1 MKGANKMDVKEV
13 DVVLIFMLEEE
24 KKLFLNANSSFI
36 IIDDSEQEFT
46 EFVFFDKNLKQ
57 RSGVICSSTNSMG
70 NTEAGILF
78 FKLSRKYKAHLYL
91 NIGVA
96 CHISEIQ
103 IGDVLI
109 CNRISTLGEN
119 NANNT
124 KKLPLDLSMNNNT
137 LIQDSVKKVRKMIAE
152 SFSAE
157 NEQDVSCFKQN
168 LKSKLNDLD
177 QYKNLNKLKT
187 NNIKQGWCVTV
198 SEVIKD
204 RDRFFEEAPLR
215 KVNVIDMEAYYFGRW
230 FQTINEDDSY
240 HSCTNS
246 IFMAFKS
253 VSDYG
258 DQNKA
263 IMEECGSRTLAM
275 KNLCFAVCTFCT
287 AIYDFPTESDMDL
300 FSYFTDKI
308 CEKSLDKA
316 VADYNL
322 VCNQIKEFESS
333 FKYIIHSDNLNFD
346 ISKSIS
352 SVVSLLNKKNNA
364 VFLTGRSGTGK
375 STFISVLYK
384 YLYITGYKTILVDFS
399 RFGEGTIP
407 SEKNLLYWLKILIK
421 SQKELYFLLDGI
433 SVGSNSY
440 ETLREIFNSSECDK
454 VSFCVGKYN
463 KELGGSLY
471 ETISARNDITDAIFY
486 SVNVS
491 SPHFESFVSECLN
504 FLGYSGKEQVR
515 KFIDDSK
522 VCSVDFRFLYMASQD
537 SSLNSRKLHTFVR
550 KYVSKKFEIT
560 EIGKYSQFRKLKG
573 EVYNKINTNS
583 YSRALAIV
591 SDIVNMFAETRND
604 FRDHDFRHNEFI
616 LSNDMN
622 LMLEQIINSKAD
634 SLNIIRNIIKF
645 LSDED
650 VNISC
655 RTQLLYT
662 VSKISKE
669 SNNYECFNQA
679 KDLVSFNAT
688 KAKKCF
694 GDFADMATRMN
705 NIIMFRTMS
714 ILNYFYFKN
723 EDDLT
728 LFNEMMLSDSNF
740 LSCNLHFH
748 LFYYSKLE
756 FVFSDLIEFD
766 KKNIDYEMFHN
777 TYYVLDNQLNVD
789 DKFYTKLIRKDSF
802 LVMNIITFLD
812 LLQNITIDKFADF
825 IQTALKRV
833 CDLLTSIRL
842 IEDRVGLY
850 YPSLIEFAEK
860 VQAYLKKLNG
870 SSDGC

>member
-1 MKGANKMDVKEV
+1 MDVKEI
-13 DVVLIFMLEEE
+13 DVALIFMLEEE
-24 KKLFLNANSSFI
+24 KKLFLNANRSFI
-36 IIDDSEQEFT
+36 IHDESEQEFT

-78 FKLSRKYKAHLYL
+78 FKLSRRYKAHLYI
-91 NIGVA
+91 NIGVS

-124 KKLPLDLSMNNNT
+124 KKQPLDLNMNNT
-137 LIQDSVKKVRKMIAE
+137 ALILESAKKVGKMFTE
-152 SFSAE
+152 LLSDE
-157 NEQDVSCFKQN
+157 NEQDICCFKQE
-168 LKSKLNDLD
+168 LKSKLDNLD

-187 NNIKQGWCVTV
+187 NNVKLGWCVTV

-204 RDRFFEEAPLR
+204 RDRFFEEAELR
-215 KVNVIDMEAYYFGRW
+215 KVNIIDMEAYYFGRW
-230 FQTINEDDSY
+230 FQTINEEDSY
-240 HSCTNS
+240 HSCTDS
-246 IFMAFKS
+246 VFMAFKS

-258 DQNKA
+258 DINKA
-263 IMEECGSRTLAM
+263 IMEECGSRKLAM
-275 KNLCFAVCTFCT
+275 KNLCFAVCIFCT
-287 AIYDFPTESDMDL
+287 AIYDFPIESNTDL
-300 FSYFTDKI
+300 YSYFTNEI

-316 VADYNL
+316 VLDYDS
-322 VCNQIKEFESS
+322 VCNHIQTFESS
-333 FKYIIHSDNLNFD
+333 FKYLIHSDNINFD
-346 ISKSIS
+346 TTKSIS

-384 YLYITGYKTILVDFS
+384 HLYKTGYKTILVDFS
-399 RFGEGTIP
+399 RFGESTVP
-407 SEKNLLYWLKILIK
+407 SEINLLYWLKILIK

-440 ETLREIFNSSECDK
+440 KTLKEIFNSSECDK

-463 KELGGSLY
+463 KEFGGSLY

-491 SPHFESFVSECLN
+491 SPLFENFVSECLN
-504 FLGYSGKEQVR
+504 FLGYSGIEQVR

-537 SSLNSRKLHTFVR
+537 PSLNSKKLHTFVR
-550 KYVSKKFEIT
+550 KYVSKKFGIT
-560 EIGKYSQFRKLKG
+560 EIGKYSQFRKPSG

-591 SDIVNMFAETRND
+591 SDVVNMFVADQND
-604 FRDHDFRHNEFI
+604 YRDCDFCHNEFV

-622 LMLEQIINSKAD
+622 LMLEQIINSKAN
-634 SLNIIRNIIKF
+634 SLIIIRNIIKF
-645 LSDED
+645 LSEED

-662 VSKISKE
+662 VSKISIE
-669 SNNYECFNQA
+669 SKNSERINQA
-679 KDLVSFNAT
+679 KELVSLNAT
-688 KAKKCF
+688 KAKKGF
-694 GDFADMATRMN
+694 ENFTDSTTKMN

-714 ILNYFYFKN
+714 ILNYFYFQN
-723 EDDLT
+723 ENDLA
-728 LFNEMMLSDSNF
+728 LFNKMMLNDSDC

-789 DKFYTKLIRKDSF
+789 KKFFTKLICKDSF
-802 LVMNIITFLD
+802 IIMNIITFLD
-812 LLQNITIDKFADF
+812 LLRNITSDKFADF
-825 IQTALKRV
+825 LQISLKRV
-833 CDLLTSIRL
+833 RDLLSAIKL
-842 IEDRVGLY
+842 VGEKVGLFY
-850 YPSLIEFAEK
+850 SDLIEFAEK
-860 VQAYLKKLNG
+860 VLAYLKKLNG
-870 SSDGC
+870 SFDGC